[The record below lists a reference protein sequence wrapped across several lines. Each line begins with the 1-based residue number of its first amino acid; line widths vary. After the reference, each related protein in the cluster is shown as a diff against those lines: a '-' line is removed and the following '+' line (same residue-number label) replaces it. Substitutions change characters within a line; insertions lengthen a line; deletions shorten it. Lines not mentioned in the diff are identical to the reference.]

1 MKKSNR
7 KSRIKCVTKSLKK
20 KQFNRSTSGITLIT
34 LVITII
40 VLLILA
46 GVSIVTL
53 TGDNGILMQVT
64 KEKEATEKAQ
74 ELEQVQLAVISSA
87 TSNNGNIS
95 ARELEK
101 ELHLEENSLS
111 TKGPWSYTGNKN
123 RYFIRR
129 NGEVYITT
137 NTTIC
142 KEKFWD
148 FMNENIPEIIL
159 FTNTGASD
167 LSNDLGTE
175 EGEIYAWM
183 EDTTMYI
190 SSKELNIYIKA
201 PEDCSYFFSSYG
213 SNSWSKNIKEID
225 CSWLDTTD
233 VIYAG
238 FGNLAYSGMFAYLS
252 ALTRLEL
259 GDFATN
265 KVTNMSGMF
274 YYDSSI
280 VSLDLS
286 SFDTSNVTNMGY
298 MFGECRNIK
307 NLNLSSF
314 DTSKVT
320 TMRWMFARKDIIVD
334 LDLSSFNTANVT
346 DMNNMFGNGF
356 GINKIIVGKKWNTDK
371 VTDSTNMFV
380 NCGRLKNYNV
390 SYVDK
395 TYAHA
400 GEDGYLTLKQ

>member
-1 MKKSNR
+1 MKKSNM
-7 KSRIKCVTKSLKK
+7 KSKIKCDTKKLKN
-20 KQFNRSTSGITLIT
+20 KQANRSASGITLII
-34 LVITII
+34 LVVTIV
-40 VLLILA
+40 VLLILV
-46 GVSIVTL
+46 GVSIATL
-53 TGDNGILMQVT
+53 TGENGILTQT
-64 KEKEATEKAQ
+64 SKAKEETEQAK

-87 TSNNGNIS
+87 TSNNGNVS

-111 TKGPWSYTGNKN
+111 TKGPWSYVGNKN

-137 NTTIC
+137 NTTISIQ
-142 KEKFWD
+142 KFWD
-148 FMNENIPEIIL
+148 FMNENTPEIIL

-183 EDTTMYI
+183 EEKTMYI
-190 SSKELNIYIKA
+190 SSKDANTYIKA
-201 PEDCSYFFSSYG
+201 PEYCTYFFSYG
-213 SNSWSKNIKEID
+213 KNTWSKNIKEID
-225 CSWLDTTD
+225 CTWLDTTE
-233 VIYAG
+233 VSFAGAGEISYA
-238 FGNLAYSGMFAYLS
+238 GMFANLVS
-252 ALTRLEL
+252 LTRLEL
-259 GDFATN
+259 GDFCTS
-265 KVTNMSGMF
+265 KMTNMSGMF
-274 YYDSSI
+274 GNDSSI

-286 SFDTSNVTNMGY
+286 NFDTSNVTRMAY
-298 MFGECRNIK
+298 MFYSCENLK

-320 TMRWMFARKDIIVD
+320 TMRWMFYSAKSLNIV
-334 LDLSSFNTANVT
+334 DLSSFNTANVT
-346 DMNNMFGNGF
+346 NMNNMFGKGYS
-356 GINKIIVGKKWNTDK
+356 ITKIIIGNHWNTDK

-380 NCGRLKNYNV
+380 DCGGLKNYNA

-400 GEDGYLTLKQ
+400 GEGGYLTLK